1 MISAAIISAHF
12 WKKSVPYPF
21 VQNRGRPTC
30 PEVPGFAEVNVIN
43 RQKFLAELSKLLT
56 FMYEEDRLRA
66 LSMYER
72 MFDITDDEQGL
83 IQHLMS
89 PTRQAVI
96 IARAYDA
103 KERKLSVSSQMRGD
117 AAENDD
123 AEIPKYVL
131 AINKIF
137 DDLFPDSTEDVLEED
152 QVSFFDL
159 GLAQKEDFT
168 APKPAVPAGAVL
180 LSDTQKFHLDPQGVV
195 TDEPAEADGTV
206 PEDVP
211 EDAVTAVPDDAPE
224 PEASAPAAETHD
236 FLAGGTSIDE
246 LISAW
251 KKDLEADMDADA
263 ETPAD
268 DAAADAPA
276 PAEEVPAP
284 EAEAA
289 AGSEEPEALP
299 AEEEPAPEAFEE
311 DAYAETGEDD
321 ADAAGEEP
329 EFSEYPV
336 VFSSGEKAD
345 AVEETVDSA
354 AADETAAVEDA
365 APDAN
370 VPVPAASRKTAA
382 GAQEASVP
390 KTVLFLIIAIPV
402 ALVLLALLLIPTL
415 LFVGVSA
422 GLIIR
427 GATLAVSAFSGITVL
442 ADLLL
447 LLGAALV
454 TLALGLLF
462 LWLTVWTIGGGMG
475 GVIRTVGNLR
485 RKLCMK
491 GVSEE

>member
-1 MISAAIISAHF
+1 M
-12 WKKSVPYPF
+12 K
-21 VQNRGRPTC
+21 
-30 PEVPGFAEVNVIN
+30 VIN

-56 FMYEEDRLRA
+56 FMYEEDRQRA

-72 MFDITDDEQGL
+72 MFDITEDEQGL

-117 AAENDD
+117 D
-123 AEIPKYVL
+123 AESESAEMPNYVL

-137 DDLFPDSTEDVLEED
+137 DDLFPDSAEDVLAED

-168 APKPAVPAGAVL
+168 AARPAVPAGAVL
-180 LSDTQKFHLDPQGVV
+180 LSDTQKFHLDPQGFE
-195 TDEPAEADGTV
+195 TGEPAEPDAAPETLPADEG
-206 PEDVP
+206 
-211 EDAVTAVPDDAPE
+211 AVPADAPTPGE
-224 PEASAPAAETHD
+224 PASPDEVHD
-236 FLAGGTSIDE
+236 FLSGGATIDE

-251 KKDLEADMDADA
+251 KKDLEADTIGD
-263 ETPAD
+263 EVI
-268 DAAADAPA
+268 
-276 PAEEVPAP
+276 PAEAPVSAEEPPAP
-284 EAEAA
+284 EAK
-289 AGSEEPEALP
+289 EEPVPEEPP
-299 AEEEPAPEAFEE
+299 AEEEPAPEDFEE
-311 DAYAETGEDD
+311 EAS
-321 ADAAGEEP
+321 GEEQSISDDP
-329 EFSEYPV
+329 AAFPADEESEAAAEGTDASEFTADEA
-336 VFSSGEKAD
+336 EAAED
-345 AVEETVDSA
+345 AVSETEVPAPVRSPKK
-354 AADETAAVEDA
+354 AAVQ
-365 APDAN
+365 
-370 VPVPAASRKTAA
+370 
-382 GAQEASVP
+382 QEASVP
-390 KTVLFLIIAIPV
+390 KTVLFLLIAIP
-402 ALVLLALLLIPTL
+402 ATLVLLALLVIPTL

-422 GLIIR
+422 GLIIL